1 MWLSPEA
8 VWLVRPPQSPPL
20 AEAQGLWYVNS
31 SINLEAWEQPAALD
45 SIGRGAFRDL
55 RANTIMPFALL
66 DVRCIL
72 SASERRGGGCAAI
85 QGQLSSSALLY
96 VERSAL
102 TASCIH

>member
-1 MWLSPEA
+1 M
-8 VWLVRPPQSPPL
+8 RPPQSPPL

-31 SINLEAWEQPAALD
+31 CISLAVWAQPVALD

-66 DVRCIL
+66 VVRCIL

-85 QGQLSSSALLY
+85 R
-96 VERSAL
+96 E
-102 TASCIH
+102 